1 MATRDQIEDV
11 RQEIMRFREL
21 LNIMRLKLDASERD
35 YAQLF
40 ASVPP
45 ETLTATKEKDRQ
57 WQLAEQLVDDTSAI
71 RTAASV
77 ARFNARELERAFE
90 ELHDIIVTHEQAKQE

>member
-1 MATRDQIEDV
+1 MATHDQIEDV

-21 LNIMRLKLDASERD
+21 LNIMKLKLDESERAYD
-35 YAQLF
+35 QLF

-71 RTAASV
+71 RKAASV

-90 ELHDIIVTHEQAKQE
+90 ELHDIIVTHEEAKQE

>member
-21 LNIMRLKLDASERD
+21 LNIMRLKLDESERA
-35 YAQLF
+35 YEQLF

-45 ETLTATKEKDRQ
+45 ETLTNLKEKDRQ
-57 WQLAEQLVDDTSAI
+57 WKLAEQMVDDTSVLRKA
-71 RTAASV
+71 V
-77 ARFNARELERAFE
+77 GNARFNAREMERAFE
-90 ELHDIIVTHEQAKQE
+90 ELHDIIVTHEQEIEE

>member
-1 MATRDQIEDV
+1 MANREQIEDV

-21 LNIMRLKLDASERD
+21 LNIMKLNLEASERD
-35 YAQLF
+35 YARLF

-71 RTAASV
+71 RAAALT
-77 ARFNARELERAFE
+77 ARFNAREMERAFE
-90 ELHDIIVTHEQAKQE
+90 ELHDIILNHEQAR

>member
-1 MATRDQIEDV
+1 MASRDQIEDV

-21 LNIMRLKLDASERD
+21 LNIMKLRLEESERD
-35 YAQLF
+35 YADLF

-71 RTAASV
+71 RKAASV

-90 ELHDIIVTHEQAKQE
+90 ELHDIIVSHESARAE